1 MLSTYLTRDRN
12 ILLMFNTNF
21 PGAAAVAGGVGAV
34 PADLRHHLQ
43 LLLTPHVRGPSW
55 QGSGKPLRS
64 RGGAPGPQ
72 HHHAGAHPE
81 KVSRDH
87 ESPQVADELPC
98 ESFKSSV
105 NFRRTVTPTYSA
117 RASQHCELVN
127 SELLRELEIFEI
139 FNFHQRPQSPVSTA
153 RPPDCDNLSNLENV
167 AEKLEKS
174 V

>member
-1 MLSTYLTRDRN
+1 MLLPRHRN
-12 ILLMFNTNF
+12 VPRTAIC
-21 PGAAAVAGGVGAV
+21 GVSRAAAVAGGVGAV

-55 QGSGKPLRS
+55 QGAGKPLRS

-72 HHHAGAHPE
+72 HHHAGAHHE
-81 KVSRDH
+81 KVSRDD

-139 FNFHQRPQSPVSTA
+139 FNFHQRPQSPVQSTHRCGSA
-153 RPPDCDNLSNLENV
+153 SSVTTGATTTV
-167 AEKLEKS
+167 A
-174 V
+174 